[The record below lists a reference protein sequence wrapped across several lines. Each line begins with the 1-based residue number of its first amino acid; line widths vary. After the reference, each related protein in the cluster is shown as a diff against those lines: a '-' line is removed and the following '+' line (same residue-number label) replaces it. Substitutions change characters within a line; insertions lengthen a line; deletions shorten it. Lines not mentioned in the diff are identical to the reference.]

1 MKVALLHV
9 DVSGGP
15 ESCNLKILSQ
25 GIRLAAEAGAS
36 WIVTPETAVQGY
48 FFACER
54 ETKPI
59 EVPIQPSI
67 AVEPIQRLAAEKQ
80 VTIFLCCAE
89 QDEENSKYYNSC
101 LVLGPDGQVV
111 GRHRKKQAHRGASEG
126 WADKGEQLE
135 PIQCGDWKAGI
146 LICADSW
153 YEENAV
159 TLSDKG
165 AEVIVV
171 PAAWP
176 PNGCG
181 GPPENAWKKASLAS
195 RRALWVCNQTGKHE
209 RLDFTHAQSAV
220 VIDGE
225 MRLEYTG
232 ESAALLFDWDFRRR
246 CINADKFDVL
256 IIN

>member
-15 ESCNLKILSQ
+15 ESRNLEILRQ
-25 GIRLAAEAGAS
+25 GIRLAAGVGAR

-67 AVEPIQRLAAEKQ
+67 AVEPIQKLAVEKQ
-80 VTIFLCCAE
+80 VTVFLCCAE
-89 QDEENSKYYNSC
+89 QDEKSSKYYNSC
-101 LVLGPDGQVV
+101 LVIGPDGNVL
-111 GRHRKKQAHRGASEG
+111 GRHRKKQAHGGVSEG

-135 PIQCGDWKAGI
+135 PIMCGERKAGI

-159 TLSDKG
+159 ALADKG
-165 AEVIVV
+165 ADIIVV

-181 GPPENAWKKASLAS
+181 GPPENAWKRASAAS

-225 MRLEYTG
+225 MRLEYSG
-232 ESAALLFDWDFRRR
+232 EPAVLLFDWDFKKQ
-246 CINADKFDVL
+246 CAWVNEFAVL
-256 IIN
+256 TL